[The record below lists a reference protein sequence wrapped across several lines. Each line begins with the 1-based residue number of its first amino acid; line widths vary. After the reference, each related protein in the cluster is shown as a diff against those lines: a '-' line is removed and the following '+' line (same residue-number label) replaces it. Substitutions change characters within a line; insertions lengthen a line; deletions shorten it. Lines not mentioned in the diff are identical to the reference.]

1 MNQHLKFVIAF
12 LLCFPL
18 YSHANWKEIQA
29 KGSLRLATEGA
40 FAPFNYYEGKK
51 LTGFEVELA
60 QLLASELGLKVSW
73 STLPFE
79 SLLIGLAQNRF
90 DLVIASHGITPK
102 RAQTVDFTQPHY
114 CTGGVILSHS
124 DGPLKI
130 SELKGKKIGVQIGSS
145 YFEQLKQLKEAPE
158 VQTYPKDTDA
168 LAALMLKRIDAMVTD
183 RFVARQAQQKHQSKN
198 LKLGEMVFVE
208 QVAMAAA
215 KNSPEAVSALNK
227 ALDTIMSNGSYQKL
241 SEKYFGEDIRCQKVI
256 ANPGA

>member
-1 MNQHLKFVIAF
+1 MNQHLKLVIF
-12 LLCFPL
+12 LLFSLPL
-18 YSHANWKEIQA
+18 YSHANWKEIKA
-29 KGSLRLATEGA
+29 KGTLRLATEGA

-60 QLLASELGLKVSW
+60 QLIASELGLKVLW

-114 CTGGVILSHS
+114 CTGGVILAYS
-124 DGPLKI
+124 DGPLKV
-130 SELKGKKIGVQIGSS
+130 SELKDKKIGVQVGSS
-145 YFEQLKQLKEAPE
+145 YFEQIKQLKEAPKI
-158 VQTYPKDTDA
+158 QTYPKDTDA

-198 LKLGEMVFVE
+198 LQLGEMIFVE

-215 KNSPEAVSALNK
+215 KNSPETIKAINTALGT
-227 ALDTIMSNGSYQKL
+227 LMSNGSYQKL
-241 SEKYFGEDIRCQKVI
+241 SEKYFGEDIRCQKVT
-256 ANPGA
+256 AHPSE